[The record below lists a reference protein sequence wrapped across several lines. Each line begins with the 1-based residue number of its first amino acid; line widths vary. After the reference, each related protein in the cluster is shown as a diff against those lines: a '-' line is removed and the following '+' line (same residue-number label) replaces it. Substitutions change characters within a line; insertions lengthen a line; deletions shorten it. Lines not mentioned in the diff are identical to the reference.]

1 MAEMARC
8 NQQEGLIPE
17 EGEVAQVLI
26 IKDKDSPH
34 MSLGVANT
42 SVTGSIVSCAAHDCS
57 VTFASTYS
65 NIPYTMYRFDAK
77 IISGDVVWDKQDA
90 YLCLEDGFVFTIL
103 RQEEDIDFLISHM
116 DFLVASRYNSQTEGE
131 RALLCGGLNAFS
143 MAMHQS
149 LGTTS
154 ITRGTIGAVSGISGT
169 TIRVATK
176 GEEEGK
182 LVDMSCV
189 EEGCSSLIV
198 SLYNAMNFI
207 TPSDVEGVKEVLSR
221 IERMYGGGV
230 VACKVDNYHNK
241 GTLLRPKIP
250 VPQEY
255 KSPVMAFVA
264 GMHPDNRVVFFNDL
278 RKMPDKVFDYVI
290 CKAIS
295 TAHAEHFFNSP
306 QLVDRAIPSTLS
318 GTPEWAS
325 EKDVFFETFL
335 EANRNHPKRYWS
347 DLFPGSYCKGFIFPK
362 PEELFPDILQRVDQ
376 GSGLPKSW
384 GDRALVLAFFQ
395 RKTEKA
401 TILDNIIS
409 DSDNGYLKVDGVF
422 ESLYHC
428 DYHAFVNFPKLHR
441 YDMTPLQAASL
452 YCLMQEKNENRVQEI
467 LPGGV
472 DMFNNYTWLWSASTE
487 KVLFKLI
494 FEENNNAEEERWL
507 SPSRSMFS
515 MLKRSIQSFRN
526 YVNDGIRMYNQY
538 GERYGM
544 LPLRGEAHKMM
555 EISVYNHGQ
564 ERNIRIEDKLRVI
577 GTSGKLLEK
586 HLILDSRVDKFRVVT
601 REELVYLGEKLHH
614 CVGGNSDRDAIF
626 FCHGTVVIKT
636 DSKFSRITECR
647 DAWNKITRKS
657 NSFRK
662 FMEKAIAIYQAGV
675 HLNLENKEREKLP
688 TVFQETAGQGVT
700 YIQQADQNDYVTVPG
715 YLQGNYFLESSITA
729 TGDLSVN
736 TKEYQAYLV
745 DQVRLLGKNFKIWR
759 KRENA

>member
-1 MAEMARC
+1 MARC
-8 NQQEGLIPE
+8 DQQEGLISK
-17 EGEVAQVLI
+17 EGEVANVLI
-26 IKDKDSPH
+26 IKDNDSSPL
-34 MSLGVANT
+34 SLGVSNT
-42 SVTGSIVSCAAHDCS
+42 SVTGSIISCMPHDCS
-57 VTFASTYS
+57 DTFSSIYS
-65 NIPYTMYRFDAK
+65 SIPYTMYRFDAK
-77 IISGDVVWDKQDA
+77 ILSGDVVWNKQDA

-103 RQEEDIDFLISHM
+103 RQVEDIDFLITHM
-116 DFLVASRYNSQTEGE
+116 DFLVASRYKTQTEGE

-143 MAMHQS
+143 MTMHQS
-149 LGTTS
+149 VGTTS
-154 ITRGTIGAVSGISGT
+154 LTSLTRGTAGAVSGGCET
-169 TIRVATK
+169 TLRVAAK
-176 GEEEGK
+176 GEDEGK
-182 LVDMSCV
+182 VVDMSCI
-189 EEGCSSLIV
+189 EEECSSLIV

-207 TPSDVEGVKEVLSR
+207 TPSDVEGVKEILLR
-221 IERMYGGGV
+221 IDRMPRGGV
-230 VACKVDNYHNK
+230 AAHKGDTCQFV
-241 GTLLRPKIP
+241 GTLMRPKIP

-264 GMHPDNRVVFFNDL
+264 GMHPDHRVVFFNDL

-295 TAHAEHFFNSP
+295 TAHSEHFFNSP
-306 QLVDRAIPSTLS
+306 QRADQTSPSTLK

-325 EKDVFFETFL
+325 ERDVFFETFL

-376 GSGLPKSW
+376 GGGLPKSW

-409 DSDNGYLKVDGVF
+409 DSNNEYLKVGGVF

-467 LPGGV
+467 LPGGMDV
-472 DMFNNYTWLWSASTE
+472 FNNHTWLWSASAE
-487 KVLFKLI
+487 KVLFKFI
-494 FEENNNAEEERWL
+494 FEENNNAEEEYWL
-507 SPSRSMFS
+507 SPSRSMS
-515 MLKRSIQSFRN
+515 SILKSSIQSFQN
-526 YVNDGIRMYNQY
+526 YVRDGIQMYNQY

-544 LPLRGEAHKMM
+544 LPLRGGAHKMM

-564 ERNIRIEDKLRVI
+564 ERNVAFEDKLRI
-577 GTSGKLLEK
+577 LGTTGKLLKK
-586 HLILDSRVDKFRVVT
+586 HRILDSRVDKFRVLT

-614 CVGGNSDRDAIF
+614 CVGGNSDNDAIF
-626 FCHGTVVIKT
+626 FCHGTVVLKT
-636 DSKFSRITECR
+636 DGKFSRITECR

-662 FMEKAIAIYQAGV
+662 FMEKAIAIHQAGV
-675 HLNLENKEREKLP
+675 HLNLENKEREELP
-688 TVFQETAGQGVT
+688 TVFQGIEEQGVIYT
-700 YIQQADQNDYVTVPG
+700 QQAVQNDYATVPG
-715 YLQGNYFLESSITA
+715 YLQGNYFLESSITS
-729 TGDLSVN
+729 TGDLCVN